1 MDAAVRRVNITAS
14 SPWDPFC
21 FVVWRVAWRK
31 LQLEKS
37 KYFCVLYG
45 LWQKL
50 VGLCVE
56 QNQRG
61 SERAVSNNNNC
72 NCVITS

>member
-1 MDAAVRRVNITAS
+1 MDAVVRRVNINAN

-50 VGLCVE
+50 VGCCAE
-56 QNQRG
+56 QNQRV
-61 SERAVSNNNNC
+61 SERAVSD
-72 NCVITS
+72 TESEL